1 MKGFRIMAAF
11 ASMLLLAGV
20 ASAADTIKIGLLAPT
35 TGFAAADGE
44 SMVNAVKLAV
54 NQVNAQGGLLGKKV
68 ELVCYDDAADSKQAV
83 ALGHKM
89 IGQDKVVAAVG
100 GSYSMPTRA
109 VAPVFDDEEIPF
121 VAAYALHPDVTKGDY
136 TFRTGFLGGNEGMA
150 AGYVAVKLLKAK
162 RVALLTSD
170 NDYGRTLAA
179 GLNEYLKEA
188 PEVKVVSTQ
197 TYPMSE
203 KDFKPY
209 LSKIKEAK
217 PDVVFASGYY
227 FQTGPILKQAKE
239 MGITARFVGEEG
251 ADSPKTIEIAGPA
264 AEGLVIVT
272 DLDRDDPRPIVKTFL
287 KEYRGTYKTEP
298 DMVGASGY
306 DAFMVIADAI
316 RRAKSL
322 DHKAIRDAIAA
333 TKNFNGLTGVLKNFD
348 KAGESIKPVQV
359 QVVKDGKFRHF
370 GIVTDPKIVTP

>member
-1 MKGFRIMAAF
+1 MRKVGIMVLALFSA
-11 ASMLLLAGV
+11 LLLAGV
-20 ASAADTIKIGLLAPT
+20 AAADTIKIGLLAPT

-54 NQVNAQGGLLGKKV
+54 NQVNADGGVLGKKI

-83 ALGHKM
+83 ALAHKM
-89 IGQDKVVAAVG
+89 IGQDKVIAAVG

-109 VAPVFDDEEIPF
+109 AAPIFDDEEIPF

-136 TFRTGFLGGNEGMA
+136 TFRTGFLGGSEGKA

-162 RVALLTSD
+162 SVALLTSD

-179 GLNEYLKEA
+179 GFQEYLKEN
-188 PEVKVVSTQ
+188 PSVKVVSVQ

-203 KDFKPY
+203 KDFKAY

-227 FQTGPILKQAKE
+227 FQTGPMLKQAKE
-239 MGITARFVGEEG
+239 MGVTARFLGEEG

-272 DLDRDDPRPIVKTFL
+272 DLDRDDPRPVVKTFL
-287 KEYRGTYKTEP
+287 RQYRSIYKGEP

-306 DAFMVIADAI
+306 DAFMVIVDAI

-322 DHKAIRDAIAA
+322 DRKAIRDAIAKTA
-333 TKNFNGLTGVLKNFD
+333 DFNGLTGVLKGFD
-348 KAGESIKPVQV
+348 QAGESVKPVQV
-359 QVVKDGKFRHF
+359 QIVREGKFRHF
-370 GIVTDPKIVTP
+370 GIVTDPKIIAP

>member
-1 MKGFRIMAAF
+1 MRKVGIMVLAF
-11 ASMLLLAGV
+11 FSALLLAGV
-20 ASAADTIKIGLLAPT
+20 AAADTIKIGLLAPT

-54 NQVNAQGGLLGKKV
+54 NQVNADGGVLGKKI

-83 ALGHKM
+83 ALAHKM
-89 IGQDKVVAAVG
+89 IGQDKVIAAVG

-109 VAPVFDDEEIPF
+109 AAPIFDDEEIPF

-136 TFRTGFLGGNEGMA
+136 TFRTGFLGGSEGKA

-162 RVALLTSD
+162 SVALLTSD

-179 GLNEYLKEA
+179 GFQEYLKEN
-188 PEVKVVSTQ
+188 PSVKVVSVQ

-203 KDFKPY
+203 KDFKAY

-227 FQTGPILKQAKE
+227 FQTGPMLKQAKE
-239 MGITARFVGEEG
+239 MGVTARFLGEEG
-251 ADSPKTIEIAGPA
+251 ADSPKTVEIAGPA

-272 DLDRDDPRPIVKTFL
+272 DLDRDDPRPVVKTFL
-287 KEYRGTYKTEP
+287 RQYRSIYKGEP

-306 DAFMVIADAI
+306 DAFMVIVDAI
-316 RRAKSL
+316 KRAKSL
-322 DHKAIRDAIAA
+322 DRKAIRDAIAKTA
-333 TKNFNGLTGVLKNFD
+333 DFNGLTGVLKGFD
-348 KAGESIKPVQV
+348 QAGESVKPVQV
-359 QVVKDGKFRHF
+359 QIVREGKFRHF
-370 GIVTDPKIVTP
+370 GIVTDPKIIAP

>member
-1 MKGFRIMAAF
+1 MRKVGIMVLALFSA
-11 ASMLLLAGV
+11 LLLAGV
-20 ASAADTIKIGLLAPT
+20 AAADTIKIGLLAPT

-54 NQVNAQGGLLGKKV
+54 NQVNADGGVLGKKI

-83 ALGHKM
+83 ALAHKM
-89 IGQDKVVAAVG
+89 IGQDKVIAAVG

-109 VAPVFDDEEIPF
+109 AAPIFDDEEIPF

-136 TFRTGFLGGNEGMA
+136 TFRTGFLGGSEGKA

-162 RVALLTSD
+162 SVALLTSD

-179 GLNEYLKEA
+179 GFQEYLKEN
-188 PEVKVVSTQ
+188 PSVKVVSVQ

-203 KDFKPY
+203 KDFKAY

-227 FQTGPILKQAKE
+227 FQTGPMLKQAKE
-239 MGITARFVGEEG
+239 MGVTARFLGEEG
-251 ADSPKTIEIAGPA
+251 ADSPKTVEIAGPA

-272 DLDRDDPRPIVKTFL
+272 DLDRDDPRPVVKTFL
-287 KEYRGTYKTEP
+287 RQYRSIYKGEP

-306 DAFMVIADAI
+306 DAFMVIVDAI

-322 DHKAIRDAIAA
+322 DR
-333 TKNFNGLTGVLKNFD
+333 
-348 KAGESIKPVQV
+348 
-359 QVVKDGKFRHF
+359 
-370 GIVTDPKIVTP
+370 